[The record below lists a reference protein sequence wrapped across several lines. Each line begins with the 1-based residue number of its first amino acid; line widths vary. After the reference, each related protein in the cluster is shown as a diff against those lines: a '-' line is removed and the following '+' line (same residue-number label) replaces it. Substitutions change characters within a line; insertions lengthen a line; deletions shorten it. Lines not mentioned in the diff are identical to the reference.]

1 MGELW
6 GYECSVGQL
15 PAISTTSPCLLQQ
28 QLHFSSCSLKI
39 RDAGLAAP
47 PVQVEAL
54 GEILSLLDSLV
65 LCHWAGERGNSPT
78 RGALNIYRPLRC

>member
-1 MGELW
+1 MSALW
-6 GYECSVGQL
+6 GSFQPFPQPVLGL
-15 PAISTTSPCLLQQ
+15 FQQ

-78 RGALNIYRPLRC
+78 WGALNIYRPLRC